1 MAGIGMG
8 RKLKYVKW
16 FSDTGT
22 QLTTADGKPIEVWEF
37 NHQKDDFVLS
47 EWAKHFRNQYI
58 DDAEID
64 TMVSGTG
71 KTRSQYLADLIFP
84 DAKRGFGPITRAG
97 DWAELLI
104 ADYLEYLLN
113 YWVPRT
119 RYQDKI
125 RRNESP
131 KGSDVIGFKV
141 SEKSSSS
148 DEMIIFEVKAKLTNT
163 DCNNK
168 LQEAVDDSN
177 KDEVRQAESLNAIK
191 RKLNKIHDLQ
201 SVEKISRFQNKVDN
215 PYTEKSGSA
224 TVMDKDVFDRT
235 VFHDTDT
242 TNHFNR
248 DALLLIAMHGKDLML
263 LVHELYQKAA
273 DEA

>member
-1 MAGIGMG
+1 MAGVRIGK
-8 RKLKYVKW
+8 KLEYVKW

-22 QLTTADGKPIEVWEF
+22 RLTTADDKPIEVWEF
-37 NHQKDDFVLS
+37 NHQKNDIILS

-64 TMVSGTG
+64 VMISGTG
-71 KTRSQYLADLIFP
+71 KTNSQYLTDLIFP
-84 DAKRGFGPITRAG
+84 DSKKGFGPITRAG
-97 DWAELLI
+97 DWAELLV

-141 SEKSSSS
+141 SEKPSAS

-163 DCNNK
+163 DCDNK

-177 KDEVRQAESLNAIK
+177 KDEVRQAESLNAMK

-201 SVEKISRFQNKVDN
+201 AVEKVSRFQNKVGD
-215 PYTEKSGSA
+215 PHKEKSGAA
-224 TVMDKDVFDRT
+224 TVMDKDVFDKT
-235 VFHDTDT
+235 AFDTTDT

-248 DALLLIAMHGKDLML
+248 DALLLIAMHGKDLMP
-263 LVHELYQKAA
+263 LVHEL
-273 DEA
+273 